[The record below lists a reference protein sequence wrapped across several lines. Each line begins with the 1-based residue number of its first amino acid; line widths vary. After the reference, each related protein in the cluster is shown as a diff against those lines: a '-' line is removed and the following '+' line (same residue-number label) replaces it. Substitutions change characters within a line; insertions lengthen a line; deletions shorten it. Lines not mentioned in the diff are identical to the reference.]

1 MGYIYKITND
11 INDKIYV
18 GKTEFTLEERF
29 AEHCRDSLKSR
40 YEKRPLYDAMQKYG
54 IEHFKIEEIEQ
65 TEDLEN
71 REQYWIAELR
81 TYIGFSDC
89 KGYNATLGGDG
100 KTLIDY
106 DYILQEFMNGLNITE
121 IAEKTGHDK
130 RSYL

>member
-11 INDKIYV
+11 INNKIYV
-18 GKTEFTLEERF
+18 GKTEFSLEDRF
-29 AEHCRDSLKSR
+29 IEHCKDSLKPR
-40 YEKRPLYDAMQKYG
+40 CEKRPLYNAMQKYG
-54 IEHFKIEEIEQ
+54 IKHFKIEEIEQ
-65 TEDLEN
+65 TEDLEH

-106 DYILQEFMNGLNITE
+106 DYIVQEFSNGLNITE

-130 RSYL
+130 RSNI